1 MAGVA
6 LGRLWDTHPRL
17 AFALQLIASIVF
29 GALLVSGLVQRDWTL
44 VAVFAAGLLLEGG
57 SLVAFT
63 REAMAKGWT
72 RSSW

>member
-17 AFALQLIASIVF
+17 AFALQLIVSIVF

-44 VAVFAAGLLLEGG
+44 VAIFGVGLLLEAG

-63 REAMAKGWT
+63 REAMANGWT

>member
-17 AFALQLIASIVF
+17 AFALQLVVSIVF
-29 GALLVSGLVQRDWTL
+29 GVLLVSGLVHRDWTY
-44 VAVFAAGLLLEGG
+44 VVIFGIGLLLEAG

-63 REAMAKGWT
+63 REAMGKGWT